1 MKNKDYN
8 YLAGLEKA
16 VAEKYGKDAVQDFR
30 STWEESKEN
39 CYLEQLA
46 ERNKR
51 KTSNTKKKDT
61 SKKQDR
67 TCPVCKT
74 YSFSPK
80 DDLYMNR
87 FKCCFECYIDFVE
100 RREDRWENGYRPT
113 EENIQTALTRRKNNG

>member
-39 CYLEQLA
+39 SYLEQLA

-100 RREDRWENGYRPT
+100 SREDRWENGYRPT
-113 EENIQTALTRRKNNG
+113 EENIKTALTRRKKNG